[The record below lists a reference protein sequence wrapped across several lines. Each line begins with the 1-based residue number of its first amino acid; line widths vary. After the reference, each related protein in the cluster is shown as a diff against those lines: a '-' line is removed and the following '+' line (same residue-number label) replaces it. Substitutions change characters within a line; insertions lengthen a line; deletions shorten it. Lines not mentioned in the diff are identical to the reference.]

1 MSNLYNEHDSSAE
14 DTGDVKIIIKGG
26 DNKLSTGANN
36 VYAFCNHC
44 KKDISVVYIK
54 SEANGKEMAVSETLK
69 TNWPAVVDGSYPE
82 NDYEKCKKN
91 NDYESCKKLLDEK
104 KKSDKI
110 HDLWVSFLDSC
121 TLHGFHFCF
130 SGNPPVRRVL
140 WTLLLLGAF
149 ALFFEKCTDSIM
161 NFFEYPFTTTTLI
174 VYENSL
180 FFPAVSICNYND
192 ARLSKINGTLVD
204 QLFVTTKIKGENG
217 SDIKSKLTGEIMQS
231 TLSKA
236 AHRLD
241 EMILDCTWNKD
252 EKCDYRNFTEFKSA
266 FADVCYTFNSGENG
280 TTLLTTNTGQ
290 ERGLRLLID
299 VQHYD
304 YYYDVESAGFR
315 VILHDQAE
323 TPVKMQGLAVSPG
336 FTTYMELRK
345 RKVCLFSVVLNNVPG
360 SVEKRCIFDYMLAYL
375 IRIIE

>member
-1 MSNLYNEHDSSAE
+1 MTLFQINMSNLYNENDSSTD

-26 DNKLSTGANN
+26 DNKLSTGTNN

-54 SEANGKEMAVSETLK
+54 SEANGKDMAVTETLK
-69 TNWPAVVDGSYPE
+69 TNWPAVVDSGYPE

-91 NDYESCKKLLDEK
+91 NDYESCKKLIDEK

-149 ALFFEKCTDSIM
+149 AMFFEKCTDSII

-180 FFPAVSICNYND
+180 VFPAVSICNYND
-192 ARLSKINGTLVD
+192 ARLSKMNGTLVD
-204 QLFVTTKIKGENG
+204 QLFVTKMIKGENG
-217 SDIKSKLTGEIMQS
+217 SHLENQLTGEIMQE

-241 EMILDCTWNKD
+241 EMILECHWNKV
-252 EKCDYRNFTEFKSA
+252 EKCDHRNFTEFKNA
-266 FADVCYTFNSGENG
+266 FADVCFTFNSGKK
-280 TTLLTTNTGQ
+280 
-290 ERGLRLLID
+290 
-299 VQHYD
+299 QHASSND
-304 YYYDVESAGFR
+304 KHWSREGF
-315 VILHDQAE
+315 A
-323 TPVKMQGLAVSPG
+323 SP
-336 FTTYMELRK
+336 Y
-345 RKVCLFSVVLNNVPG
+345 
-360 SVEKRCIFDYMLAYL
+360 
-375 IRIIE
+375 